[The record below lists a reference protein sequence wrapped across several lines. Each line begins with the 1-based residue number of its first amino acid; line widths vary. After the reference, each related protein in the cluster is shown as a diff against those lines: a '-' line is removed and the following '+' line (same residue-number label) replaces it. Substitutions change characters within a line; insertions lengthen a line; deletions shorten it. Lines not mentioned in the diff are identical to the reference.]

1 LPPGLRRRR
10 AARVVI
16 LCLGLIFGGSAVV
29 LAEHYER
36 PGPRAEPASPTM
48 AVGSASVTL
57 KDGAPQWSA
66 IEVAPASPGAPHW
79 SDPVPARIV
88 FDETRTSRLGAP
100 LAGRVTLVAVERGA
114 RVRAGAPLFTVASPN
129 LAELR
134 SERDKARVERDAA
147 RLTLARTQALV
158 EGQALPGKELV
169 AARQQVAEAE
179 LAVRVAE
186 QKLGTL
192 HVTATGDSSFTVT
205 APRDGVV
212 VEKNLAVG
220 QEVDTSTASLLAI
233 SDLSVVWVVADLF
246 EADLGTLRAGAQAS
260 IVAGDE
266 TITGVVDQVSAMVDP
281 ERHTIPVRVK
291 LDNRDGALRPNA
303 HVQLR
308 FLDPAPAKVELPA
321 SAVMSDGATSY
332 VYVREGHEL
341 RRLAISVGAAHA
353 GKVAVLDGLAPGQA
367 VVTRGA
373 ILLDNQVQLD
383 H

>member
-1 LPPGLRRRR
+1 MVR
-10 AARVVI
+10 AVV
-16 LCLGLIFGGSAVV
+16 LGLALLFGGSAVV
-29 LAEHYER
+29 LAQHYDR
-36 PGPRAEPASPTM
+36 PAPRAAPASPAM

-57 KDGAPQWSA
+57 GDGAPQWSA
-66 IEVAPASPGAPHW
+66 LEVAPAAPGAPQW

-88 FDETRTSRLGAP
+88 FDETRTSRIGAP
-100 LAGRVTLVAVERGA
+100 LAGRVTQVVVERGA
-114 RVRAGAPLFTVASPN
+114 RVRAGEPLFTVASPN

-147 RLTLARTQALV
+147 RLTLDRTQALV
-158 EGQALPGKELV
+158 ASQALPGKELIT
-169 AARQQVAEAE
+169 ARQQVAEAE

-192 HVTATGDSSFTVT
+192 HVNATGDSSFTVT

-220 QEVDTSTASLLAI
+220 QEVDPQAGSLLAI

-246 EADLGTLRAGAQAS
+246 EADLGTLQAGAQARV
-260 IVAGDE
+260 VAGDE
-266 TITGVVDQVSAMVDP
+266 PISGVVDQVSALVDP

-291 LDNRDGALRPNA
+291 LDNHDGALRPNA

-332 VYVREGHEL
+332 VYVRDGQAL
-341 RRLAISVGAAHA
+341 RRHPISVGAAHA
-353 GKVAVLDGLAPGQA
+353 GKVAVLDGLAPGQP

-373 ILLDNQVQLD
+373 ILLDNQIQLD